1 MCTDD
6 IYLRTERYENPYL
19 WFVVFFS
26 SSFHFQDKKEK
37 ELDGAGKRRKTS
49 QSEDVSITVR
59 KVSGRKTYGRFL
71 VPTSV
76 LSFSISRKDLYKV
89 F

>member
-1 MCTDD
+1 MLQSLFKYADD
-6 IYLRTERYENPYL
+6 IYLRPERYEDPYL
-19 WFVVFFS
+19 CFYFS

-49 QSEDVSITVR
+49 QSEDVSITVK
-59 KVSGRKTYGRFL
+59 KVSGRKTCDWFL

-76 LSFSISRKDLYKV
+76 LSFSISR
-89 F
+89 